1 MAEMKAQYLG
11 GLQVECEHLKSGAK
25 LKTSPQAGQP
35 EAGAAFSPTGLCA
48 SALAACVLTMMGAYA
63 EKNGLDIQGAEVEI
77 SLSMAE
83 DPHRIGSITLIV
95 NMPPKGYSEKE
106 KTNLERGANPSPV
119 GNSLGELTEKKIVFN
134 W

>member
-35 EAGAAFSPTGLCA
+35 EAGVTFSPTGLCA

-83 DPHRIGSITLIV
+83 EPHRIGSITLIV

-106 KTNLERGANPSPV
+106 KKILERVANTCPV

>member
-1 MAEMKAQYLG
+1 MVEMKAQYLG

-63 EKNGLDIQGAEVEI
+63 EKSAWI
-77 SLSMAE
+77 SKAQKWKS
-83 DPHRIGSITLIV
+83 PF
-95 NMPPKGYSEKE
+95 PWQK
-106 KTNLERGANPSPV
+106 NPT
-119 GNSLGELTEKKIVFN
+119 G
-134 W
+134 

>member
-35 EAGAAFSPTGLCA
+35 EAGATFSPTGLCA

-83 DPHRIGSITLIV
+83 EPHRIGSITSPRKRLYSIG
-95 NMPPKGYSEKE
+95 NRMPDC
-106 KTNLERGANPSPV
+106 KTSRQL
-119 GNSLGELTEKKIVFN
+119 N
-134 W
+134 WRDVL

>member
-1 MAEMKAQYLG
+1 M
-11 GLQVECEHLKSGAK
+11 ECEHLKSGAK

-35 EAGAAFSPTGLCA
+35 EAGATFSPTGLCA

-83 DPHRIGSITLIV
+83 EPHRIGSITLIV

-106 KTNLERGANPSPV
+106 KKILERVANTCPV